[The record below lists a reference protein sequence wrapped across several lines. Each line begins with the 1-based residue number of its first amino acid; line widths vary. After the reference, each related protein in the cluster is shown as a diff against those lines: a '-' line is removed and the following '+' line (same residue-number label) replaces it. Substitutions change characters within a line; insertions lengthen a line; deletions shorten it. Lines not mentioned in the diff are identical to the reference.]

1 MLSKPSIHKLI
12 SYFLLASF
20 FFCIAIVGVLIWDK
34 TVNGCRVDRSPIK
47 IVDVSVDGSK
57 SQEVLV
63 QFMRFAEENAMLVEV
78 NYYGIKG
85 DYFSIWMDRQDVE
98 VFATNSSE
106 RGEFQIAFYNND
118 CIHPIHTEDVN
129 LLFHDLK
136 SILSEIPNIK
146 ITERN

>member
-1 MLSKPSIHKLI
+1 MHKLI

-20 FFCIAIVGVLIWDK
+20 FFCITIAGVLILDK
-34 TVNGCRVDRSPIK
+34 TVNGCQVDRSPIK
-47 IVDVSVDGSK
+47 IVDVSVDGSQ
-57 SQEVLV
+57 SREMLV
-63 QFMRFAEENAMLVEV
+63 QFMRFAEKNDISVEV

-118 CIHPIHTEDVN
+118 CFHPTHTEDVN
-129 LLFHDLK
+129 LLFNDLK